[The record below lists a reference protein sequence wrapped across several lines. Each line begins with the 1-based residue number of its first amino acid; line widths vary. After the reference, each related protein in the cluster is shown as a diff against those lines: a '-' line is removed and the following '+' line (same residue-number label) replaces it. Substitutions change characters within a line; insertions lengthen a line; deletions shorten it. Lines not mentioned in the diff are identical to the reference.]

1 MGKDQNIEVIDM
13 ALWNFRFYIFPVEGI
28 RYFYNTMSSLLK
40 EYNAYED
47 FEYNLI
53 YNNYFLGNE
62 NILEDAKKYLNKN
75 LNKNEYWDK
84 DADSYIDEF
93 GNMVNVYKDEIFIKL
108 DLRMLNIKSIDKMLR
123 FIIQYK
129 VVIVIGKTGKII
141 PANTESLMDE
151 IKRTKYYEL
160 ANR

>member
-1 MGKDQNIEVIDM
+1 M
-13 ALWNFRFYIFPVEGI
+13 P
-28 RYFYNTMSSLLK
+28 SLLK
-40 EYNAYED
+40 VYNAYED

-93 GNMVNVYKDEIFIKL
+93 GNMVNVYKDEIFIEL
-108 DLRMLNIKSIDKMLR
+108 DLRILNIKSIDKMLR

>member
-1 MGKDQNIEVIDM
+1 M
-13 ALWNFRFYIFPVEGI
+13 P
-28 RYFYNTMSSLLK
+28 SLLK

-93 GNMVNVYKDEIFIKL
+93 GNMVNVYKDEIFIEL